1 MGQRHVAL
9 DARLGDVQVSVRGG
23 ERIAI
28 HGGPGPAGVLNAMQ
42 SVWTPDGLTPV
53 HGSSFM
59 QIVSFDETGPVA
71 RSMLS
76 YSQST
81 NPESPWYADGTR
93 AYSAKQWLPLPFTNA
108 QIAAAKVGKA
118 VTISE

>member
-1 MGQRHVAL
+1 
-9 DARLGDVQVSVRGG
+9 
-23 ERIAI
+23 
-28 HGGPGPAGVLNAMQ
+28 
-42 SVWTPDGLTPV
+42 
-53 HGSSFM
+53 M

-93 AYSAKQWLPLPFTNA
+93 AYSAKQWLPLPFTTA
-108 QIAAAKVGKA
+108 QIAAAKVGET